1 VKKMMFVKTTVEEPT
16 LTSDHNIAS
25 GETPMMRIAAL
36 LAATLV
42 LTSSHVHAQT
52 YPSRQIT
59 LIVPF
64 AVGGSNDIIA
74 RALGKKLSDSW
85 GQPVVIDNRGGAG
98 GVIGSADVAKAP
110 PDGYTLLLVSSTFT
124 INPAIKQNMPF
135 DTARDFTPVAFVARS
150 PLLVTASNDLPV
162 KSASELLA
170 LARSKP
176 GQITYASSGPGS
188 INQISAELIAL
199 SAGAKFTHVPYRG
212 GAPALNDLVGGHVD
226 IYVSSLP
233 QVLQLAKTGKARAL
247 AVTSATR
254 TALLPDVPTLE
265 EAGIPGFD
273 LSSWWGIVGPAGMPA
288 DIVNALN
295 TTIGKQ
301 LDSPELKT
309 ILSSEGAEAAT
320 MTPQQFGD
328 LMRSETERWMKV
340 AHEAKISID

>member
-1 VKKMMFVKTTVEEPT
+1 M
-16 LTSDHNIAS
+16 I
-25 GETPMMRIAAL
+25 RIAAL
-36 LAATLV
+36 LAAALV
-42 LTSSHVHAQT
+42 LTSSHVRAQT
-52 YPSRQIT
+52 YPARQVT

-74 RALGKKLSDSW
+74 RAIGKKLSEAW

-98 GVIGSADVAKAP
+98 GVIGSADVAKAA

-124 INPAIKQNMPF
+124 INPAIKENMPF
-135 DTARDFTPVAFVARS
+135 DTVKDFTPVAFIARS
-150 PLLVTASNDLPV
+150 PLLVTVSNDLPV
-162 KSASELLA
+162 KSARELLA
-170 LARSKP
+170 LAKSKP

-199 SAGAKFTHVPYRG
+199 SAGVKLTHVPYRG

-233 QVLQLAKTGKARAL
+233 QVLQLARTGKARAL
-247 AVTSATR
+247 AVTSTRR
-254 TALLPDVPTLE
+254 TALLPDVPTLA
-265 EAGIPGFD
+265 EAGLQDFD
-273 LSSWWGIVGPAGMPA
+273 LSSWWGIVGPAAMAA

-295 TTIGKQ
+295 TAIGKQ
-301 LDSPELKT
+301 LDSPELKS
-309 ILSSEGAEAAT
+309 ILSAEGAEAAT

-328 LMRSETERWMKV
+328 LMRAETERWIKV